1 MLPSL
6 FGKHY
11 WFCLSRFV
19 RLLGLVCHCKT
30 QYSGHASFPLNTS
43 PSEKQPG
50 CDLVLQLPYMI
61 VFSSGSNMFLPPPP
75 PPRTHTHSTLQSY
88 AAGPLSHC
96 LCFTLFM
103 ILVCMPSVPLPVCFT
118 LFMMYASPLSH
129 DLIFYPP
136 LYTSMPAHCPT
147 TCVFYLPLY
156 DTSMPALCPTT
167 LCFTLLFIL
176 VCQPTVPR
184 PYGLPSSLY

>member
-75 PPRTHTHSTLQSY
+75 PPPDTHTLHT
-88 AAGPLSHC
+88 AV
-96 LCFTLFM
+96 LC
-103 ILVCMPSVPLPVCFT
+103 CWPSVPLPV
-118 LFMMYASPLSH
+118 
-129 DLIFYPP
+129 FY
-136 LYTSMPAHCPT
+136 
-147 TCVFYLPLY
+147 PLY
-156 DTSMPALCPTT
+156 DTSMHALCPTACVFYP
-167 LCFTLLFIL
+167 LYD
-176 VCQPTVPR
+176 VCQPAVPR
-184 PYGLPSSLY
+184 PYLLPSSLY